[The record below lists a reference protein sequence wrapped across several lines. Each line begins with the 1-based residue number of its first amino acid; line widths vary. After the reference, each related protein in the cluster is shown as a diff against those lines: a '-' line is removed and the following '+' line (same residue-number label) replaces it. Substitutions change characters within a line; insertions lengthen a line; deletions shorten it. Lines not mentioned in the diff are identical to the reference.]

1 LLLLV
6 LCFGSIRFII
16 TLEQA
21 FHTQAKLYLLF
32 EFMHGGDLYI
42 TAQGRPD
49 QKYTEE
55 EVRMRRRPAHLPL
68 LVIRTHVVPSAPAPH
83 KFDTTIHSLRC
94 CRLYGLLQALF
105 IIAEVTLALVRSQ
118 CNPGDFLQKYRPYRD
133 EANASNRITK

>member
-68 LVIRTHVVPSAPAPH
+68 LVIRTRVVRACAAQ
-83 KFDTTIHSLRC
+83 I
-94 CRLYGLLQALF
+94 
-105 IIAEVTLALVRSQ
+105 
-118 CNPGDFLQKYRPYRD
+118 
-133 EANASNRITK
+133 

>member
-1 LLLLV
+1 M
-6 LCFGSIRFII
+6 CSGSIRFII

-49 QKYTEE
+49 KKYTEE
-55 EVRMRRRPAHLPL
+55 EVRICRGSAHFPL
-68 LVIRTHVVPSAPAPH
+68 LVIRTRVFPSAAASH
-83 KFDTTIHSLRC
+83 KFDQNNSLAEVLSLVRVI
-94 CRLYGLLQALF
+94 QALF

-118 CNPGDFLQKYRPYRD
+118 CNPCKFLQNTD
-133 EANASNRITK
+133 LTEAMPTIG